1 MGELQPRREC
11 RWVVSPSWK
20 CNRRNMHACVRA
32 RTHTTSVLLFL
43 FTAGPLAKDRLLSL
57 VVERTGKVATNE
69 LLRHAECRQ

>member
-1 MGELQPRREC
+1 VC
-11 RWVVSPSWK
+11 
-20 CNRRNMHACVRA
+20 A